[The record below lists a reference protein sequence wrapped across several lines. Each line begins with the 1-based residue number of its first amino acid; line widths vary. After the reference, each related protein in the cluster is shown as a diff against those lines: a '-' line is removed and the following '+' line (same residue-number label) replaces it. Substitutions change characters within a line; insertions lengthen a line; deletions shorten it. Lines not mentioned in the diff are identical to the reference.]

1 MQNVYNMLMPAKRQV
16 TEQKTLLFEKSG
28 AVGAIDLE
36 RSNVRQDHQNGDQV
50 MRERRSPESKASR
63 MRASWLRGMASYKE
77 YPPTETCLGDGYLA
91 EREKLPG
98 IRLTVT
104 LLDLGRAGRRR

>member
-1 MQNVYNMLMPAKRQV
+1 MPLMPAKRHV
-16 TEQKTLLFEKSG
+16 AEQKKLVFEKSG
-28 AVGAIDLE
+28 AQVLIDLE
-36 RSNVRQDHQNGDQV
+36 RSNVRQVHQNGGQA
-50 MRERRSPESKASR
+50 MRERRAPESKARR
-63 MRASWLRGMASYKE
+63 MRASWLRGMASHKE
-77 YPPTETCLGDGYLA
+77 YPPTETCLGDRYLA

>member
-1 MQNVYNMLMPAKRQV
+1 MSLMPAKRQV
-16 TEQKTLLFEKSG
+16 GEQKTLLFEKSG

-36 RSNVRQDHQNGDQV
+36 RPNVRQGYKNGDQV
-50 MRERRSPESKASR
+50 MRERRSPESRAWR
-63 MRASWLRGMASYKE
+63 MRTSWLRGMASYKE

-104 LLDLGRAGRRR
+104 LLDLGRARRRR